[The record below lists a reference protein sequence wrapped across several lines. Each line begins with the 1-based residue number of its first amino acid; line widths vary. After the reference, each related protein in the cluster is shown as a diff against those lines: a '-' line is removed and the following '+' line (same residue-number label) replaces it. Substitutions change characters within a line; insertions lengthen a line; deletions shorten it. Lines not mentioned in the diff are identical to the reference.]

1 MMAFRDDAY
10 PHHLA
15 AFVQSRWKDNAEP
28 LPDPGVLES
37 FISNCYQASLLS
49 EEDRPVTFRVMLCR
63 PDTLP
68 PHEGPPDGLH
78 RLEFSE
84 TRPFETQ
91 ELRRLSP
98 ATDYYRSLVGVKL
111 DENGELKIWGIVHSG
126 KRWLRADQGGRDRPP
141 SLPNVLII
149 HVTGPGRVSVS
160 SGDTSVGKLEGGLL
174 SSAYIDVFKS
184 SWLPEMFAPVREELS
199 RIHSE
204 ARVRAVHSGLSWA
217 PLDNDI
223 TRVIGQHLIKRL
235 IAAVRNSRHGGTI
248 VIIPPDLAQEL
259 LEEDYV
265 SLKYKFTD
273 NEPRRRFRSLIVR
286 TMNAIAELR
295 GDKMDDG
302 DVSEPVGWEYYE
314 AITDERLANLD
325 EAIFEVGHL
334 IAGLT
339 AVDGAFVM
347 TQRFELLGF
356 GGEISGNLPDISII
370 EKALD
375 AEGSKTVKETT
386 TGVGTRHRSAYRL
399 AGALSRALVVVVS
412 QDGNVRFVKRKNGYV
427 TYWDQA

>member
-1 MMAFRDDAY
+1 
-10 PHHLA
+10 
-15 AFVQSRWKDNAEP
+15 
-28 LPDPGVLES
+28 
-37 FISNCYQASLLS
+37 
-49 EEDRPVTFRVMLCR
+49 
-63 PDTLP
+63 
-68 PHEGPPDGLH
+68 
-78 RLEFSE
+78 
-84 TRPFETQ
+84 
-91 ELRRLSP
+91 
-98 ATDYYRSLVGVKL
+98 
-111 DENGELKIWGIVHSG
+111 
-126 KRWLRADQGGRDRPP
+126 
-141 SLPNVLII
+141 
-149 HVTGPGRVSVS
+149 
-160 SGDTSVGKLEGGLL
+160 
-174 SSAYIDVFKS
+174 
-184 SWLPEMFAPVREELS
+184 
-199 RIHSE
+199 
-204 ARVRAVHSGLSWA
+204 LSWA

-248 VIIPPDLAQEL
+248 VIIPPDHAQEL

-399 AGALSRALVVVVS
+399 AGALPRALVVVVS
-412 QDGNVRFVKRKNGYV
+412 QDGNVRFVKRKDGYV

>member
-1 MMAFRDDAY
+1 
-10 PHHLA
+10 
-15 AFVQSRWKDNAEP
+15 
-28 LPDPGVLES
+28 
-37 FISNCYQASLLS
+37 
-49 EEDRPVTFRVMLCR
+49 
-63 PDTLP
+63 
-68 PHEGPPDGLH
+68 
-78 RLEFSE
+78 
-84 TRPFETQ
+84 
-91 ELRRLSP
+91 
-98 ATDYYRSLVGVKL
+98 
-111 DENGELKIWGIVHSG
+111 
-126 KRWLRADQGGRDRPP
+126 
-141 SLPNVLII
+141 
-149 HVTGPGRVSVS
+149 
-160 SGDTSVGKLEGGLL
+160 
-174 SSAYIDVFKS
+174 
-184 SWLPEMFAPVREELS
+184 
-199 RIHSE
+199 
-204 ARVRAVHSGLSWA
+204 
-217 PLDNDI
+217 
-223 TRVIGQHLIKRL
+223 IGQHLIKRL
-235 IAAVRNSRHGGTI
+235 IAAVRNSRHGGTM
-248 VIIPPDLAQEL
+248 VVIPPDLAQEL

-295 GDKMDDG
+295 GDKIEDG

-314 AITDERLANLD
+314 AGTDEKLANLD

-399 AGALSRALVVVVS
+399 AGALPRALVVVVS
-412 QDGNVRFVKRKNGYV
+412 QDGNVRFVKRKDGYV